1 VARPILA
8 SKASSK
14 EKTMMGRMRRWPRVV
29 GTLAVAA
36 ALSVGLASDSPVSDA
51 AGPLAQVQRITITS
65 PSAGLHEMPLIV
77 GMRRGF
83 FNEESLDVTRIQ
95 MVPPVSVAAV
105 IAGEGDYTLSVG
117 STATAVVG
125 ADAPLRIV
133 SGMAVR
139 PLQVLV
145 AADPAVR
152 TVADLRG
159 RSVGTST
166 VSDTTANLMRLAV
179 RANGLEPQVDVAI
192 QPLGE
197 SPNRLAALQT
207 GQVPAVMLDLAQA
220 KEAELFGGRIIV
232 APTDYPEFPI
242 SGIALTEARLR
253 ERPDQVEAVIRAS
266 LKAMRFMRDNRA
278 DTVAMMM
285 DYMAMQQDA
294 AEATYDLGI
303 GTFALNGLMSD
314 AGLQLLID
322 AARETTGRPTS
333 VTPAQ
338 LGDFTIVRRIGPA
351 FAQ

>member
-1 VARPILA
+1 MTAG
-8 SKASSK
+8 
-14 EKTMMGRMRRWPRVV
+14 TWRWPRLV
-29 GTLAVAA
+29 GMLALVAGLSAGLGSDPAAGVAA
-36 ALSVGLASDSPVSDA
+36 GA
-51 AGPLAQVQRITITS
+51 LAQAEHITITS

-83 FNEESLDVTRIQ
+83 FGEENLDVTRIQ

-125 ADAPLRIV
+125 ADAPLKIV
-133 SGMAVR
+133 AGLAVR

-166 VSDTTANLMRLAV
+166 VSDTTANLMRLAM

-253 ERPDQVEAVIRAS
+253 ERPQQTEAVIRAS
-266 LKAMRFMRDNRA
+266 LKAMRFMRENREELIL
-278 DTVAMMM
+278 MMM
-285 DYMAMQQDA
+285 DHMALQRDA

-303 GTFALNGLMSD
+303 GTFAPAGLMSD
-314 AGLQLLID
+314 AGLQLMID
-322 AARETTGRPTS
+322 AASETTGRPTS

-338 LGDFTIVRRIGPA
+338 LSDFTIVRRIGPA